1 MALGD
6 GWTSQL
12 IANLAQH
19 LHNAGVGV
27 WRPSGSYASGET
39 AIVVRDIPPSPD
51 RLIVLA
57 PYVVVTAQRDLQD
70 VTVGVQARIRGTTDP
85 RVCEDISDT
94 LFELLD
100 GAKHVVLGDIRT
112 VQIYRQSY
120 GSLGQDGN
128 KRWEAS
134 HNYYVEAMRPTPN
147 RTQ

>member
-1 MALGD
+1 MAVGD

-19 LHNAGVGV
+19 LHDNSIGV
-27 WRPSGSYASGET
+27 WRTTGTYAAGEI
-39 AIVVRDIPPSPD
+39 AIVDRHIPPDPD
-51 RLIVLA
+51 RLITLA
-57 PYVVVTAQRDLQD
+57 DYVVVAAERDLQD
-70 VTVGVQARIRGTTDP
+70 VTTGVQARIRGTTDP
-85 RVCEDISDT
+85 RVCADIGDS

-100 GAKHVVLGDIRT
+100 GAKHLVLGDIRI

-134 HNYYVEAMRPTPN
+134 HNYYVEAMRPTPH
-147 RTQ
+147 RTL